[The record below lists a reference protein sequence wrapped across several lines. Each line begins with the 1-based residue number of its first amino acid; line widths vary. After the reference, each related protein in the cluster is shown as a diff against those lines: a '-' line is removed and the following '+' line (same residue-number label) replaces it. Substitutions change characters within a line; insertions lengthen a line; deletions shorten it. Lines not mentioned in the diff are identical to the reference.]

1 MYRHIDYFQT
11 MYKHNQLYIYIC
23 TCGRASGRRAPSLQI
38 LQPPRGGERPLLQDV
53 AARRQLGRA
62 SEIWWKKRKW
72 KKVKESV
79 KVKGNRKW
87 KKAMM
92 EAEQM
97 EGETTEATVATATSD
112 ESGSEKVLDLPCW
125 DITNYTPGI
134 AGTHSMQAKTCCI
147 SIVELGERRTASDA
161 VP

>member
-1 MYRHIDYFQT
+1 
-11 MYKHNQLYIYIC
+11 
-23 TCGRASGRRAPSLQI
+23 
-38 LQPPRGGERPLLQDV
+38 
-53 AARRQLGRA
+53 
-62 SEIWWKKRKW
+62 
-72 KKVKESV
+72 
-79 KVKGNRKW
+79 
-87 KKAMM
+87 MM

-134 AGTHSMQAKTCCI
+134 AGTHSMQAKACCI

-161 VP
+161 VCPLVTSAQFLWLFQSDSWPKLRLQRRARKRWRL